1 MTHTASKRRRGPGG
15 GAVRRA
21 RGLRHGVR
29 FDLLALLSRATSD
42 FIGCP
47 TATIDDAIQR
57 TLADIGTL
65 FGVDRAYLFRF
76 SADLSVADNT
86 HEWCAAGVSP
96 QIDRLQG
103 IPTAAL
109 PWWMGELQARRP
121 INLASLAQL
130 PASASQER
138 EILESQAI
146 RSLLVVPMLWGER
159 LEGFAGF
166 DHVRSSRSWTDEEI
180 AVLEILVNSVSQALE
195 RRRRE
200 EAASRLARL
209 AFHDPLTRL
218 PNRALL
224 AERLGSEL
232 ARARADGTV
241 LAIGYLDLD
250 GFKPINDVHGHDAGD
265 RLLVEVA
272 RRMAA
277 AVRPGDTVARLG
289 GDEFVVLLPD
299 IGDARAAAER
309 IRSLQRVIREP
320 LAVAVDLQ
328 VAVSASAGLRL
339 VPPEDADAETLLR
352 QADKAMYAA
361 KQEGLAGVYVHQVL
375 RPVPWGDE
383 PQLSAAQGDQ
393 ALQAVRLEQLEN
405 APPA

>member
-1 MTHTASKRRRGPGG
+1 MTMTPAAPKRRRGPGR

-21 RGLRHGVR
+21 RGPRHGVR
-29 FDLLALLSRATSD
+29 HDLLALLSSATSD

-47 TATIDDAIQR
+47 TATIDDAIRR
-57 TLADIGTL
+57 TLAGIGTL

-76 SADLSVADNT
+76 SADLATADNT
-86 HEWCAAGVSP
+86 HEWCAAGIAP
-96 QIDRLQG
+96 QIDGLQG
-103 IPTAAL
+103 IPTAGL
-109 PWWMGELQARRP
+109 RWWMGELQARRP
-121 INLASLAQL
+121 INLARLSQL
-130 PASASQER
+130 PASAIQER

-146 RSLLVVPMLWGER
+146 RSLLVVPMVWGER

-166 DHVRSSRSWTDEEI
+166 DHVRSSRTWTDEEV
-180 AVLEILVNSVSQALE
+180 AVLEILVNSVSQAFE

-200 EAASRLARL
+200 ETASRLARL

-232 ARARADGTV
+232 ERARADGTA
-241 LAIGYLDLD
+241 LGIGYLDLD

-299 IGDARAAAER
+299 IGDAQSAAER

-320 LAVAVDLQ
+320 VAVATGLH

-339 VPPEDADAETLLR
+339 VPPEDADAETMLR

-361 KQEGLAGVYVHQVL
+361 KQEGLAGVHVHEAPRL
-375 RPVPWGDE
+375 APRADETRP
-383 PQLSAAQGDQ
+383 AAEHAARAEASPGG
-393 ALQAVRLEQLEN
+393 
-405 APPA
+405 